1 MSNDHV
7 NWNKPFETVNDFAS
21 FLKVIENWCK
31 LGDDWEQYNPYGMIA
46 ILSTC
51 LEHIGLNFLD
61 DEIDGLHEH
70 LCDEQIQLLIR
81 IGRSLE
87 KAQSETEA

>member
-21 FLKVIENWCK
+21 FLKVIENW
-31 LGDDWEQYNPYGMIA
+31 GNSEEGWEPYNPYGMIA

-61 DEIDGLHEH
+61 DELDGLHEH
-70 LCDEQIQLLIR
+70 LRDEQIQLLIR